1 MEIPLPYRPENGLE
15 GLLGLEIVAFS
26 RDEVRARVEV
36 RDHLKQ
42 PFGLV
47 HGGVYAAVAE
57 ALASMGTA
65 WAVAPEGRIA
75 MGLAN
80 QTSFLRPITQ
90 GTIHAVATAP
100 PPRPHDLGVGRRDH
114 RRRGPALRPHARDG
128 GRAGGAARAERDPG
142 LLTWDDRA
150 ISLGS
155 GW

>member
-42 PFGLV
+42 AFGLV
-47 HGGVYAAVAE
+47 HGGVYTAVAE
-57 ALASMGTA
+57 SVASMGTA

-90 GTIHAVATAP
+90 GTIHALATARHSGRTTWVWDVEITDDEGRLCVLTRMTVAVRAAP
-100 PPRPHDLGVGRRDH
+100 PGQSVTP
-114 RRRGPALRPHARDG
+114 
-128 GRAGGAARAERDPG
+128 
-142 LLTWDDRA
+142 T
-150 ISLGS
+150 S
-155 GW
+155 